1 MTQGQLGWIC
11 WKIPSTGGGRLE
23 ISDDVTLGKMMKT
36 AAGKKGENIKDKED
50 NRKIKER
57 LMVKE

>member
-1 MTQGQLGWIC
+1 
-11 WKIPSTGGGRLE
+11 
-23 ISDDVTLGKMMKT
+23 MKT